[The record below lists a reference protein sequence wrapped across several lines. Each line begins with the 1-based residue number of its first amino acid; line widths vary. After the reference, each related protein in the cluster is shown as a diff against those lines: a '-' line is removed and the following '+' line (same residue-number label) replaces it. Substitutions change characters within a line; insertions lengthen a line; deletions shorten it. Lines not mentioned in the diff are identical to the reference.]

1 MCIMS
6 SGIAVLILV
15 FFGTFV
21 PITGVMAESAPPI
34 AWISQFGTGSGTS
47 ALGVAIDGSDSVYV
61 VGDTFG
67 ALPGQTSAG
76 DYDAFLC
83 KFDILGNVLWS
94 NQYGSSEGDIARGV
108 AVDPSGN
115 IIVSGDTDT
124 ALFGQISSG
133 GDDAYIRKYDN
144 YGNVLWTHQF
154 GSSMD
159 DWGYSVAVDASGDAY
174 IVGFTDG
181 TLPGQ
186 TSTGGSDAYI
196 RKYDSSGNVLWTQ
209 QFGSG
214 LGTTAYGVA
223 VDASGN
229 AFVVGDTFG
238 ALPGQISSG
247 RDDAFICKFDSSG
260 NLLWTQQ
267 FGTGGNDLA
276 QGVAVDASGDALV
289 VGYTS
294 GIFPGQTYYGGQD
307 AFVCKF
313 NGSGD
318 NLWTTQF
325 GSNNDDTAQ
334 SLSVDTSGNA
344 FVVGYTDGTFPGQT
358 SSGGQDSFVC
368 KFDSSGNE
376 VWTNQYGTP
385 NSDSANGVT
394 VDASGTPFVVGY
406 SGSNAYLANIVTNSS
421 KLAFITSTQTVT
433 AGSTSGQITFQVQN
447 MSGNP
452 VNVTNNTNVSL
463 FSSSINGRFDTNAT
477 GLFNGSITQVTIPA
491 GSNQAS
497 VYYKDITAGNPTI
510 TAINISYASGA
521 QQENVNPAAASQ
533 IRVETAANGSGGVTP
548 AQNVTAGAS
557 VTVYAVTRDQ
567 YGNYLANTA
576 GTWSLVNSTGGVVGG
591 DLVPASDNKNAVFTG
606 HLVGTTV
613 IQVTSGSLTSTN
625 SGMLTVIT
633 GSTTKLNISGFT
645 SPYTA
650 GTASNFTV
658 TAQDASGNTITSY
671 IGTVHFSSSDP
682 QAVLPANYTFVSGD
696 NGTHTFSA
704 TLKTAGSQSIT
715 ATDTVTSSIT
725 GSQSN
730 ITINPAAASQIRV
743 ETAANG
749 SGGVTPAQNV
759 TAGASVTV
767 YAVTRDQYGN
777 YLANTA
783 GTWSLVNSTGGV
795 VGGDLVP
802 ASDNKSAVFT
812 GHLVGTTVIQ
822 VTSGSLT
829 STNSGMLTVITGST
843 TKLNISGFTS
853 PYTAG
858 TASNFTVTAQDA
870 SGNTITSYIGTVHF
884 SSSDPQAVLP
894 ANYTFVSGDNG
905 THTFSATLKTAGSQ
919 SITATDTVTSSITGS
934 QSNITINPAAAS
946 QIRVETAAN
955 GSGGVTPAQNV
966 TAGASVTVYAVTRDQ
981 YGNYLAN
988 TAGTWSLVNS
998 TGGVVGGDLV
1008 PASDNKNA
1016 VFTGHLVGT
1025 TVIQVTS
1032 GSLTSTN
1039 SGMLTVITGSTTK
1052 LNISGFT
1059 SPYTAGTASNFTV
1072 TAQDASGNTITSY
1085 IGTVHFSSSDPQA
1098 VLPANYTFVS
1108 GDNGTHTFSATLKTA
1123 GSQSITATDT
1133 VTSSITGSQS
1143 NITINPAAASQIRV
1157 ETAANGSGGVTPAQ
1171 NVTAGASVTVYAVTR
1186 DQYGNYLANTAGT
1199 WSLVNSTGGVVGG
1212 DLVPASDNKSA
1223 VFTGHLVGT
1232 TVIQVTSGSL
1242 TSTNSGM
1249 LTVITPVSSGGGSG
1263 GGGGG
1268 GSGGGTSTT
1277 TSGVTNVTTYV
1288 NAQGVFNQM
1297 ISIWSDDYEGVV
1309 TIPSNTTGLTAGGAP
1324 LTQISFIHVT
1334 TTPAFQTGAGMIG
1347 QAYDITP
1354 NGITFN
1360 PAVSLQITYN
1370 PASIPTSIDP
1380 NSLQIAYYD
1389 TTQNA
1394 WVTIPS
1400 TVDTAHNYILAQ
1412 ISHFTIYAV
1421 TYGVKVIT
1429 PASTTTT
1436 TTTITLPPVVT
1447 TTPLTTATTTTTP
1460 IVTTTTAIQ
1469 TTTTTTPP
1477 VTTTKPITT
1486 SVPATFEASALSI
1499 NPSTVKPDE
1508 NVTVNLRLTN
1518 TSNVTG
1524 TDTVTLQI
1532 NNNTIGSQTIT
1543 LDGGTSTVVT
1553 FTTSGIAD
1561 GKYTVQVAGL
1571 KGNFIVSKIINP
1583 TLFWAGAIGVFLLG
1597 LTLAVIMILLRK
1609 TKK

>member
-1 MCIMS
+1 M
-6 SGIAVLILV
+6 
-15 FFGTFV
+15 
-21 PITGVMAESAPPI
+21 
-34 AWISQFGTGSGTS
+34 
-47 ALGVAIDGSDSVYV
+47 
-61 VGDTFG
+61 
-67 ALPGQTSAG
+67 
-76 DYDAFLC
+76 
-83 KFDILGNVLWS
+83 
-94 NQYGSSEGDIARGV
+94 
-108 AVDPSGN
+108 
-115 IIVSGDTDT
+115 
-124 ALFGQISSG
+124 
-133 GDDAYIRKYDN
+133 
-144 YGNVLWTHQF
+144 
-154 GSSMD
+154 
-159 DWGYSVAVDASGDAY
+159 
-174 IVGFTDG
+174 
-181 TLPGQ
+181 
-186 TSTGGSDAYI
+186 
-196 RKYDSSGNVLWTQ
+196 
-209 QFGSG
+209 
-214 LGTTAYGVA
+214 
-223 VDASGN
+223 
-229 AFVVGDTFG
+229 
-238 ALPGQISSG
+238 
-247 RDDAFICKFDSSG
+247 
-260 NLLWTQQ
+260 
-267 FGTGGNDLA
+267 
-276 QGVAVDASGDALV
+276 
-289 VGYTS
+289 
-294 GIFPGQTYYGGQD
+294 
-307 AFVCKF
+307 
-313 NGSGD
+313 
-318 NLWTTQF
+318 
-325 GSNNDDTAQ
+325 
-334 SLSVDTSGNA
+334 
-344 FVVGYTDGTFPGQT
+344 
-358 SSGGQDSFVC
+358 
-368 KFDSSGNE
+368 
-376 VWTNQYGTP
+376 
-385 NSDSANGVT
+385 
-394 VDASGTPFVVGY
+394 
-406 SGSNAYLANIVTNSS
+406 
-421 KLAFITSTQTVT
+421 
-433 AGSTSGQITFQVQN
+433 
-447 MSGNP
+447 
-452 VNVTNNTNVSL
+452 
-463 FSSSINGRFDTNAT
+463 
-477 GLFNGSITQVTIPA
+477 
-491 GSNQAS
+491 
-497 VYYKDITAGNPTI
+497 
-510 TAINISYASGA
+510 
-521 QQENVNPAAASQ
+521 
-533 IRVETAANGSGGVTP
+533 
-548 AQNVTAGAS
+548 
-557 VTVYAVTRDQ
+557 TRDQ

-576 GTWSLVNSTGGVVGG
+576 GTWSLVDSTGGVVGG

-1008 PASDNKNA
+1008 PASDNKSAVFTGHLVGTTVIQVTSGSLTSTNSGMLTVITGSTTKLNISGFTSPYTAGTASNFTVTAQDASGNTITSYIGTVHFSSSDPQAVLPANYTFVSGDNGTHTFSATLKTAGSQSITATDTVTSSITGSQSNITINPAAASQIRVETAANGSGGVTPAQNVTAGASVTVYAVTRDQYGNYLANTAGTWSLVNSTGGVVGGDLVPASDNKSAVFTGHLVGTTVIQVTSGSLTSTNSGMLTVITGSTTKLNISGFTSPYTAGTASNFTVTAQDASGNTITSYIGTVHFSSSDPQAVLPANYTFVSGDNGTHTFSATLKTAGSQSITATDTVTSSITGSQSNITINPAAASQIRVETAANGSGGVTPAQNVTAGASVTVYAVTRDQYGNYLANTAGTWSLVNSTGGVVGGDLVPASDNKSA